1 MTKLLTKNRSFYKD
15 FFLMTLILALQ
26 NLITCSVNLA
36 DNIMLGSYAEV
47 SLSGAAIVNQIQYLL
62 QMLTMGIGEGVV
74 ILCAQYWGKKEI
86 EPIRRIFS
94 IGIKL
99 GLLAGGLMWTIVFF
113 FPVPVLSLFTND
125 QAVIEEAKSYLQI
138 VCFSYFF
145 FCITNTIIC
154 GLRGVETVRIGVV
167 VSLIALFVNMG
178 LNYMFIFGKFG
189 APELGIRGA
198 AIGTLVSR
206 IIETGVV
213 VFYLFVVDK
222 KVKMKI
228 SDFLSF
234 DRELF
239 FDYIRVGAFVIMSNM
254 LWGVAMAVQA
264 AILGHLGSVAI
275 AANSIAATVF
285 QVLTVVTYGSASAAA
300 VITGRT
306 VGEGDIP
313 HVKEYAR
320 TMQLLF
326 LGIGVLTGLGLFLVK
341 EPILDFYSIS
351 AQTRDMAGDFIN
363 VLCITVVGTAYQ
375 CASLTGIVRGG
386 GDTKFVFINDSIFM
400 WLLVLPLS
408 ALAAFVLNWSPLAVF
423 WILKNDQIAKCLV
436 ALPKVNR
443 FRWIRQLTR

>member
-1 MTKLLTKNRSFYKD
+1 
-15 FFLMTLILALQ
+15 
-26 NLITCSVNLA
+26 
-36 DNIMLGSYAEV
+36 
-47 SLSGAAIVNQIQYLL
+47 
-62 QMLTMGIGEGVV
+62 
-74 ILCAQYWGKKEI
+74 
-86 EPIRRIFS
+86 
-94 IGIKL
+94 
-99 GLLAGGLMWTIVFF
+99 
-113 FPVPVLSLFTND
+113 
-125 QAVIEEAKSYLQI
+125 
-138 VCFSYFF
+138 
-145 FCITNTIIC
+145 
-154 GLRGVETVRIGVV
+154 
-167 VSLIALFVNMG
+167 
-178 LNYMFIFGKFG
+178 
-189 APELGIRGA
+189 
-198 AIGTLVSR
+198 
-206 IIETGVV
+206 
-213 VFYLFVVDK
+213 
-222 KVKMKI
+222 MKI

-239 FDYIRVGAFVIMSNM
+239 SDYIRVGAFVIMSNM

-313 HVKEYAR
+313 HVKEYAC

-423 WILKNDQIAKCLV
+423 WILKSDQIAKCLV